1 MPKQQHERRKRK
13 KKKKE
18 PFSKRLSFYL
28 VMRKEKKLSMSAIV
42 GWGQRKE

>member
-1 MPKQQHERRKRK
+1 MKEEKEK
-13 KKKKE
+13 KKKK